1 LLYWEKTLTSQKKET
16 MLSFIIAPLV
26 GSVIGYITNDI
37 AIRMLR
43 DPTFRPRKLEPIGD
57 TGTGPCFTA
66 ETGDLSPASPPP
78 PEGVSDEEWAEHLDI
93 MKSIGNYQTVYQCV
107 DEPFLDEDEF
117 FDPLLHQR
125 REVFRKRYNFNKH
138 KPL

>member
-1 LLYWEKTLTSQKKET
+1 
-16 MLSFIIAPLV
+16 
-26 GSVIGYITNDI
+26 
-37 AIRMLR
+37 MLR
-43 DPTFRPRKLEPIGD
+43 DPTFRPRKLEPVN
-57 TGTGPCFTA
+57 
-66 ETGDLSPASPPP
+66 ETVPKVEHEPVNVSPPP

-93 MKSIGNYQTVYQCV
+93 IKSIGNYQTVYQCA